1 MAEQAG
7 SGVQVKSI
15 GAQGRRAASVKPARP
30 ATTLLDRQFDFASP
44 VALRRSYI
52 IASTPMCGSTFLC
65 TRLWQTGALGAPAEY
80 FGRAVHGAAGMMERL
95 EASAPPDFLTKL
107 LACRTSP
114 NGIFGMNVNF
124 CDFEEALRGI
134 PGLLG
139 VLSPVTFIHLD
150 RADTMVQAAFSA
162 KWTQRD
168 AHRKLSQPTFRY
180 DRNLIS
186 KWLGRI
192 ERQRLGWT
200 RWFSANR
207 IEPLIVTYDRLT
219 ADPAAVVKS
228 IIELLGV
235 QNDAAQ
241 RISLPLA
248 KEPSDD
254 ISIAWAARFGREIEM
269 GVEQQDDVVQ
279 PGPVAAAGA
288 VVAADKTGHSVEAR
302 SVGIK
307 TCAKHVFDRYD
318 QIRDVAVRP
327 ITAMRLRHRY
337 NGIVWNN
344 RELFRKTRVLDI
356 RSGDGRWSLAA
367 LDAGAA
373 HVVGLESKR
382 EPVEVARNVFTKMG
396 VDPGSY
402 EFVHARILATL
413 RIFDPGSF
421 DLILCKEFSP
431 EPFFFLSSLRRLR
444 PRHIILDTAMALGKT
459 PFAEFKT
466 KPQNKAQLNAGGRRA
481 AISAVPT
488 HEMVMMFAEFFGFRS
503 RTVDWHALGIRDWT
517 GIRDYDRGRR
527 CTYVLDRIEAPQG
540 DRSP

>member
-1 MAEQAG
+1 MVEQAG
-7 SGVQVKSI
+7 SGVQVESI
-15 GAQGRRAASVKPARP
+15 GAQRRRAAKVKSARP
-30 ATTLLDRQFDFASP
+30 ATTLLDRQFDCAGP

-65 TRLWQTGALGAPAEY
+65 ARLWQTGALGAPAEY
-80 FGRAVHGAAGMMERL
+80 FRKAVHGSAGMMERL

-124 CDFEEALRGI
+124 RDFEETLRNI

-150 RADTMVQAAFSA
+150 RADTMVQAAYSA
-162 KWTQRD
+162 KLTQRD
-168 AHRKLSQPTFRY
+168 APRQGRKLSQPTFRY

-200 RWFSANR
+200 RWFLANK
-207 IEPLIVTYDRLT
+207 IEPFVVTYDRLT
-219 ADPAAVVKS
+219 ADPAAAVKS
-228 IIELLGV
+228 IVELLGV

-248 KEPSDD
+248 NEPSDE
-254 ISIAWAARFGREIEM
+254 ISKAWAARFWREIEM
-269 GVEQQDDVVQ
+269 GVKQHDDVVKSR
-279 PGPVAAAGA
+279 PLPA
-288 VVAADKTGHSVEAR
+288 VSADKTGRGVEAHK
-302 SVGIK
+302 VGIK
-307 TCAKHVFDRYD
+307 TSAKHVFDRYD
-318 QIRDVAVRP
+318 QFRDVAVRP
-327 ITAMRLRHRY
+327 ITAMRLRHRH

-373 HVVGLESKR
+373 HVVGLESRR
-382 EPVEVARNVFTKMG
+382 EPVEVARSVFTKMG
-396 VDPGSY
+396 VDPASY

-413 RIFDPGSF
+413 RVFDPGSF

-444 PRHIILDTAMALGKT
+444 PRHIILDTAMARGTT

-466 KPQNKAQLNAGGRRA
+466 KPQNKAPLNAGRA
-481 AISAVPT
+481 AIGAVPT

-503 RTVDWHALGIRDWT
+503 RTVDWHTLGIRDWT

-527 CTYVLDRIEAPQG
+527 RTYVLDRIEALQG
-540 DRSP
+540 NHAP